1 MSFVIQRH
9 RTKGD
14 KAADAAI
21 YTVLA
26 LFALATL
33 FPLYYVVIV
42 SVTPY
47 VEVMRNGGFVI
58 WPEQFTFKAYEEI
71 FGSPRIPQALKI
83 TVFIT
88 VVGTALNLAVTTL
101 LAYPLSKKHI
111 PGRNFI
117 LMALVF
123 TMIFSGGIIPLY
135 IVVRSLGLYDSVWAL
150 IIPGMVSTFNL
161 LIVKTYFENLP
172 SEVEEAA
179 KVDGCGDVTTLY
191 RIVLPL
197 SAPIMATIG
206 LFYGVTH
213 WNEYFK
219 GIFYLSDKTLMPM
232 QVVLRSMIQSPN
244 VSTELSLNFLEM
256 DTLPPETVK
265 MAVVVVATL
274 PLMVIYPFLQK
285 YFIKGALLGSVKG

>member
-1 MSFVIQRH
+1 MSLVVH
-9 RTKGD
+9 KTKGD
-14 KAADAAI
+14 KAADGVI
-21 YTVLA
+21 YALLT
-26 LFALATL
+26 LFALLAL
-33 FPLYYVVIV
+33 FPLYYVFIV

-47 VEVMRNGGFVI
+47 VEVMRHGGFVI
-58 WPEQFTFKAYEEI
+58 WPDHFTFQAYKEI
-71 FGSPRIPQALKI
+71 FGSPRIPNALKV

-88 VVGTALNLAVTTL
+88 VVGTLLNMVVTTL
-101 LAYPLSKKHI
+101 LAYPLSKKFV

-123 TMIFSGGIIPLY
+123 TMLFSGGIIPLY
-135 IVVRSLGLYDSVWAL
+135 MMVRSLGLYDSVWAL
-150 IIPGMVSTFNL
+150 VVPGMVSTFNL

-172 SEVEEAA
+172 EEVEEAA
-179 KVDGCGDVTTLY
+179 KVDGSGDFSTLF

-219 GIFYLSDKTLMPM
+219 GIFYISDKSLMPM

-244 VSTELSLNFLEM
+244 VSTELSLNSLVL
-256 DTLPPETVK
+256 DALPPETIK

-274 PLMVIYPFLQK
+274 PLLIIYPFLQK
-285 YFIKGALLGSVKG
+285 YFVKGALLGSVKG

>member
-1 MSFVIQRH
+1 MSFVSH
-9 RTKGD
+9 KTKED
-14 KAADAAI
+14 KVIDAGI
-21 YTVLA
+21 YSVLFICA
-26 LFALATL
+26 LVTL

-42 SVTPY
+42 SLTPY
-47 VEVMRNGGFVI
+47 VEVMKNGGFVI
-58 WPEQFTFKAYEEI
+58 WPEHFTLQAYKEI
-71 FGSPRIPQALKI
+71 FQSARIPQALKI

-88 VVGTALNLAVTTL
+88 VVGTSLNLIVTTL
-101 LAYPLSKKHI
+101 LAYPLSKKSV
-111 PGRNFI
+111 PGRNII
-117 LMALVF
+117 LMLIVF

-135 IVVRSLGLYDSVWAL
+135 ILVRSLGLYDSVWAL
-150 IIPGMVSTFNL
+150 VIPGMVSTFNL

-172 SEVEEAA
+172 AEVEEAA
-179 KVDGCGDVTTLY
+179 RVDGCGEVSTLI

-232 QVVLRSMIQSPN
+232 QVVLRSMIQAPN
-244 VSTELSLNFLEM
+244 ISTELSINSMVL
-256 DTLPPETVK
+256 DALPPETIK

-274 PLMVIYPFLQK
+274 PLLVIYPFLQK
-285 YFIKGALLGSVKG
+285 YFVKGALLGSIKG

>member
-1 MSFVIQRH
+1 MFSLQKSR
-9 RTKGD
+9 GD
-14 KAADAAI
+14 KIADGAI
-21 YTVLA
+21 YTFLA
-26 LFALATL
+26 LFALVTL
-33 FPLYYVVIV
+33 FPLYYVAIV

-47 VEVMRNGGFVI
+47 IEVMKNGGFVI
-58 WPEQFTFKAYEEI
+58 WPEHFTFQAYKEI
-71 FGSPRIPQALKI
+71 FSSARIPQALKI

-88 VVGTALNLAVTTL
+88 VVGTVLNMAVTTL
-101 LAYPLSKKHI
+101 LAYPLSKKSV

-117 LMALVF
+117 LMGLVF

-135 IVVRSLGLYDSVWAL
+135 ILVRSLGLYDTVWAL
-150 IIPGMVSTFNL
+150 VIPGMVSTFNL

-172 SEVEEAA
+172 SEIEEAA
-179 KVDGCGDVTTLY
+179 KVDGCGDVTTLF

-232 QVVLRSMIQSPN
+232 QVVLRSMIQTPN
-244 VSTELSLNFLEM
+244 VSTELSVNSLAL
-256 DTLPPETVK
+256 DALPPETIK

-274 PLMVIYPFLQK
+274 PLLVIYPFLQK

>member
-1 MSFVIQRH
+1 MSFVLQK
-9 RTKGD
+9 TKGD
-14 KAADAAI
+14 KIADAII
-21 YTVLA
+21 YTVLG
-26 LFALATL
+26 LFALVTL

-47 VEVMRNGGFVI
+47 IEVMKNGGFVV
-58 WPEQFTFKAYEEI
+58 WPEHFTFQAYKEI

-101 LAYPLSKKHI
+101 LAYPLSKKSV
-111 PGRNFI
+111 PGRQFI

-172 SEVEEAA
+172 PEVEEAA
-179 KVDGCGDVTTLY
+179 KVDGCGDISTLF

-219 GIFYLSDKTLMPM
+219 GIFYISDKTLMPM
-232 QVVLRSMIQSPN
+232 QVVLRSMIQAPN
-244 VSTELSLNFLEM
+244 VSTELSVNSLIL
-256 DTLPPETVK
+256 DTLPPETIK
-265 MAVVVVATL
+265 MAVVIVATL
-274 PLMVIYPFLQK
+274 PIVIVYPFLQK
-285 YFIKGALLGSVKG
+285 YFVKGALLGSVKG

>member
-1 MSFVIQRH
+1 MSFVSH
-9 RTKGD
+9 KTKGD
-14 KAADAAI
+14 HAVDVGI
-21 YTVLA
+21 YTVLGF
-26 LFALATL
+26 FALITL
-33 FPLYYVVIV
+33 FPLYYVAIV
-42 SVTPY
+42 SITPY
-47 VEVMRNGGFVI
+47 VEVMKNGGFVI
-58 WPEQFTFKAYEEI
+58 WPEHITLQAYKEI

-88 VVGTALNLAVTTL
+88 VVGTTLNLIVTTL
-101 LAYPLSKKHI
+101 LAYPLSKKSV

-135 IVVRSLGLYDSVWAL
+135 ILVRSLGLYDSVWAL
-150 IIPGMVSTFNL
+150 VIPGMVSTFNL

-172 SEVEEAA
+172 AEVEEAA
-179 KVDGCGDVTTLY
+179 RVDGCGELATLF

-219 GIFYLSDKTLMPM
+219 GIFYLSDKSLMPM
-232 QVVLRSMIQSPN
+232 QVVLRSMIQTPN
-244 VSTELSLNFLEM
+244 VSTELSINSLVL
-256 DTLPPETVK
+256 DALPPETIK

-274 PLMVIYPFLQK
+274 PLLIIYPFLQK
-285 YFIKGALLGSVKG
+285 YFVKGALLGSIKG

>member
-1 MSFVIQRH
+1 MSRILH
-9 RTKGD
+9 RTKPD
-14 KAADAAI
+14 KAADTLI
-21 YTVLA
+21 YAVLA
-26 LFALATL
+26 LFALSAL
-33 FPLYYVVIV
+33 FPLYYVFIV

-47 VEVMRNGGFVI
+47 AEVMKNGGFVI
-58 WPEQFTFKAYEEI
+58 WPKQFTLEAYREI
-71 FGSPRIPQALKI
+71 FASPRIPQALRI
-83 TVFIT
+83 TAFIT

-101 LAYPLSKKHI
+101 LAYPLSKKSLA
-111 PGRNFI
+111 GRNFV

-123 TMIFSGGIIPLY
+123 TMIFSGGMIPLY
-135 IVVRSLGLYDSVWAL
+135 IVVRGLGLYDTVWAL

-172 SEVEEAA
+172 AEVEEAA
-179 KVDGCGDVTTLY
+179 RVDGCGDLGTLV

-206 LFYGVTH
+206 LFYGVNH

-244 VSTELSLNFLEM
+244 VSTELSLNSLALNA
-256 DTLPPETVK
+256 LPPETIK

-274 PLMVIYPFLQK
+274 PLLVIYPFLQK
-285 YFIKGALLGSVKG
+285 YFVKGALLGSVKG

>member
-1 MSFVIQRH
+1 MSFVIH
-9 RTKGD
+9 KSKGD
-14 KAADAAI
+14 KVADAAI
-21 YTVLA
+21 NTVLT
-26 LFALATL
+26 LFALVTL
-33 FPLYYVVIV
+33 FPLYYVVVV
-42 SVTPY
+42 SLTPY
-47 VEVMRNGGFVI
+47 IEVMKNGGFVI
-58 WPEQFTFKAYEEI
+58 WPEHLTFQAYKEI
-71 FGSPRIPQALKI
+71 FGSARIPQALKI

-88 VVGTALNLAVTTL
+88 VVGTTLNLVVTTL
-101 LAYPLSKKHI
+101 LAYPLSKKSV

-135 IVVRSLGLYDSVWAL
+135 IMVRSLGLYDSVWAL
-150 IIPGMVSTFNL
+150 VIPGMVSTFNL

-172 SEVEEAA
+172 AEVEEAA
-179 KVDGCGDVTTLY
+179 KVDGCGDIQTLF

-219 GIFYLSDKTLMPM
+219 GIFYISDKTLMPM
-232 QVVLRSMIQSPN
+232 QVVLRSMIQAPN
-244 VSTELSLNFLEM
+244 VSSELSINSLAL
-256 DTLPPETVK
+256 DALPPETIK

-274 PLMVIYPFLQK
+274 PLLVIYPFLQK
-285 YFIKGALLGSVKG
+285 YFVKGALLGSVKG

>member
-1 MSFVIQRH
+1 MFVLKKS
-9 RTKGD
+9 KGD
-14 KAADAAI
+14 KIADGAI
-21 YTVLA
+21 YTFLA
-26 LFALATL
+26 LFALLTL

-47 VEVMRNGGFVI
+47 MEVMKNGGFII
-58 WPEQFTFKAYEEI
+58 WPEHFTFQAYKEI
-71 FGSPRIPQALKI
+71 FSSARIPQALKI

-88 VVGTALNLAVTTL
+88 VVGTVLNMAVTTL
-101 LAYPLSKKHI
+101 LAYPLSKKAV

-117 LMALVF
+117 LMGLVF

-135 IVVRSLGLYDSVWAL
+135 ILVRSLGLYDTVWAL
-150 IIPGMVSTFNL
+150 VIPGMVSTFNL

-172 SEVEEAA
+172 PEIEEAA
-179 KVDGCGDVTTLY
+179 KVDGCGDVTTLF

-232 QVVLRSMIQSPN
+232 QVVLRSMIQTPN
-244 VSTELSLNFLEM
+244 VSTELSVNSLAL
-256 DTLPPETVK
+256 DTLPPETIK

-274 PLMVIYPFLQK
+274 PLLVIYPFLQK

>member
-1 MSFVIQRH
+1 MSFVSH
-9 RTKGD
+9 KTKGD
-14 KAADAAI
+14 HAVDMVI
-21 YTVLA
+21 YAVLGF
-26 LFALATL
+26 FALITL
-33 FPLYYVVIV
+33 FPLYYVAIV
-42 SVTPY
+42 SITPY
-47 VEVMRNGGFVI
+47 VEVMKNGGFVI
-58 WPEQFTFKAYEEI
+58 WPEHMTFQAYKEI

-88 VVGTALNLAVTTL
+88 VVGTTLNLIVTTL
-101 LAYPLSKKHI
+101 LAYPLSKKSV

-135 IVVRSLGLYDSVWAL
+135 ILVRSLGLYDSVWAL
-150 IIPGMVSTFNL
+150 VIPGMVSTFNL

-172 SEVEEAA
+172 AEVEEAA
-179 KVDGCGDVTTLY
+179 RVDGCGELATLF

-219 GIFYLSDKTLMPM
+219 GIFYLSDKSLMPM
-232 QVVLRSMIQSPN
+232 QVVLRSMIQTPN
-244 VSTELSLNFLEM
+244 VSTELSINSLVL
-256 DTLPPETVK
+256 DALPPETIK

-274 PLMVIYPFLQK
+274 PLLIVYPFLQK
-285 YFIKGALLGSVKG
+285 YFVKGALLGSIKG

>member
-1 MSFVIQRH
+1 MSLVVH
-9 RTKGD
+9 KSKGD
-14 KAADAAI
+14 KAADGVI
-21 YTVLA
+21 YALLT
-26 LFALATL
+26 LFALLAL
-33 FPLYYVVIV
+33 FPLYYVFIV

-47 VEVMRNGGFVI
+47 IEVTRHGGFVI
-58 WPEQFTFKAYEEI
+58 WPDHFTFQAYKEI
-71 FGSPRIPQALKI
+71 FSSPRIPNALKV

-88 VVGTALNLAVTTL
+88 VVGTLLNMVVTTL
-101 LAYPLSKKHI
+101 LAYPLSKKFV

-123 TMIFSGGIIPLY
+123 TMLFSGGIIPLY
-135 IVVRSLGLYDSVWAL
+135 MMVRSLGLYDTVWAL
-150 IIPGMVSTFNL
+150 VVPGMVSTFNL

-172 SEVEEAA
+172 EEVEEAA
-179 KVDGCGDVTTLY
+179 KVDGSGDISTLF

-219 GIFYLSDKTLMPM
+219 GIFYITDKSLMPM

-244 VSTELSLNFLEM
+244 VSTELSLNSLVL
-256 DTLPPETVK
+256 DALPPETIK

-274 PLMVIYPFLQK
+274 PLLIIYPFLQK
-285 YFIKGALLGSVKG
+285 YFVKGALLGSVKG

>member
-1 MSFVIQRH
+1 MSFVSSH
-9 RTKGD
+9 KTKGD
-14 KAADAAI
+14 HAADVAI
-21 YTVLA
+21 YTVLG
-26 LFALATL
+26 LFALVTL
-33 FPLYYVVIV
+33 FPLYYVAIV
-42 SVTPY
+42 SITPY
-47 VEVMRNGGFVI
+47 VEVMKNGGFVI
-58 WPEQFTFKAYEEI
+58 WPEHVTFQAYKEI
-71 FGSPRIPQALKI
+71 FSSPRIPQALKI

-88 VVGTALNLAVTTL
+88 VVGTTLNLVVTTL
-101 LAYPLSKKHI
+101 LAYPLSKKSV

-135 IVVRSLGLYDSVWAL
+135 ILVRSLGLYDSVWAL
-150 IIPGMVSTFNL
+150 VIPGMVSTFNL

-172 SEVEEAA
+172 AEVEEAA
-179 KVDGCGDVTTLY
+179 RVDGCGELATLF

-219 GIFYLSDKTLMPM
+219 GIFYLSDKSLMPM
-232 QVVLRSMIQSPN
+232 QVVLRSMIQTPN
-244 VSTELSLNFLEM
+244 VSTELSINSLVL
-256 DTLPPETVK
+256 DALPPETIK

-274 PLMVIYPFLQK
+274 PLLIIYPFLQK
-285 YFIKGALLGSVKG
+285 YFVKGALLGSIKG

>member
-1 MSFVIQRH
+1 MSFVLQKS
-9 RTKGD
+9 KGD
-14 KAADAAI
+14 KVADAAI
-21 YTVLA
+21 NTVLT
-26 LFALATL
+26 LFALVTL
-33 FPLYYVVIV
+33 FPLYYVVVV
-42 SVTPY
+42 SLTPY
-47 VEVMRNGGFVI
+47 IEVMKNGGFVI
-58 WPEQFTFKAYEEI
+58 WPEHLTFQAYKEI
-71 FGSPRIPQALKI
+71 FGSARIPQALKI

-88 VVGTALNLAVTTL
+88 VVGTTLNLVVTTL
-101 LAYPLSKKHI
+101 LAYPLSKKSV

-135 IVVRSLGLYDSVWAL
+135 IMVRSLGFYDSVWAL
-150 IIPGMVSTFNL
+150 VIPGMVSTFNL

-172 SEVEEAA
+172 AEVEEAA
-179 KVDGCGDVTTLY
+179 KVDGCSDIQTLF

-219 GIFYLSDKTLMPM
+219 GIFYISDKTLMPM
-232 QVVLRSMIQSPN
+232 QVVLRSMIQAPN
-244 VSTELSLNFLEM
+244 VSSELSINSLAL
-256 DTLPPETVK
+256 DALPPETIK

-274 PLMVIYPFLQK
+274 PLLIIYPFLQK
-285 YFIKGALLGSVKG
+285 YFVKGALLGSVKG

>member
-1 MSFVIQRH
+1 MSFVSSH
-9 RTKGD
+9 KTKGD
-14 KAADAAI
+14 HAVDVAI
-21 YTVLA
+21 YTILG
-26 LFALATL
+26 LFALVTL
-33 FPLYYVVIV
+33 FPLYYVAIV
-42 SVTPY
+42 SITPY
-47 VEVMRNGGFVI
+47 VEVMKNGGFVI
-58 WPEQFTFKAYEEI
+58 WPEHITLQAYKEI
-71 FGSPRIPQALKI
+71 FSSPRIPQALKI

-88 VVGTALNLAVTTL
+88 VVGTTLNLVVTTL
-101 LAYPLSKKHI
+101 LAYPLSKKSV

-135 IVVRSLGLYDSVWAL
+135 ILVRSLGLYDSVWAL
-150 IIPGMVSTFNL
+150 VVPGMVSTFNL

-172 SEVEEAA
+172 AEVEEAA
-179 KVDGCGDVTTLY
+179 RVDGCGELATLF

-219 GIFYLSDKTLMPM
+219 GIFYLSDKSLMPM
-232 QVVLRSMIQSPN
+232 QVVLRSMIQTPN
-244 VSTELSLNFLEM
+244 VSTELSINSLVL
-256 DTLPPETVK
+256 DALPPETIK

-274 PLMVIYPFLQK
+274 PLLIIYPFLQK
-285 YFIKGALLGSVKG
+285 YFVKGALLGSIKG

>member
-1 MSFVIQRH
+1 MSLVIQK
-9 RTKGD
+9 TKGD
-14 KAADAAI
+14 KVADTIIYAI
-21 YTVLA
+21 LA
-26 LFALATL
+26 LFALVTL

-47 VEVMRNGGFVI
+47 IEVMRNGGFVI
-58 WPEQFTFKAYEEI
+58 WPDHFTLQAYKEI

-88 VVGTALNLAVTTL
+88 VVGTSLNLAVTTL
-101 LAYPLSKKHI
+101 LAYPLSKTAV
-111 PGRNFI
+111 PGRKFI

-150 IIPGMVSTFNL
+150 VIPGMVSTFNL

-172 SEVEEAA
+172 PEIEEAA
-179 KVDGCGDVTTLY
+179 KVDGCGDLTTLF

-219 GIFYLSDKTLMPM
+219 GIFYISDKTLMPM

-244 VSTELSLNFLEM
+244 LSTELSVNSLVL
-256 DTLPPETVK
+256 DTLPPETIK
-265 MAVVVVATL
+265 MAVVIVATL
-274 PLMVIYPFLQK
+274 PIVIIYPFLQK
-285 YFIKGALLGSVKG
+285 YFVKGALLGSVKG

>member
-1 MSFVIQRH
+1 MSFVLH
-9 RTKGD
+9 KSKGD
-14 KAADAAI
+14 KVADTVI

-26 LFALATL
+26 VFALVTL

-47 VEVMRNGGFVI
+47 IEVMKNGGFVI
-58 WPEQFTFKAYEEI
+58 WPEHFTLQAYKEI

-83 TVFIT
+83 TIFIT
-88 VVGTALNLAVTTL
+88 VVGTTLNLVVTTL
-101 LAYPLSKKHI
+101 LAYPLSKKFV

-123 TMIFSGGIIPLY
+123 TMIFSGGMIPLY
-135 IVVRSLGLYDSVWAL
+135 IMVRSLGLYDSVWAL
-150 IIPGMVSTFNL
+150 VIPGMVSTFNL

-179 KVDGCGDVTTLY
+179 KVDGCGDITTLF

-244 VSTELSLNFLEM
+244 VSSELSVSSFIL
-256 DTLPPETVK
+256 DALPPETIK

-274 PLMVIYPFLQK
+274 PLLIVYPFLQK
-285 YFIKGALLGSVKG
+285 YFVKGALLGSVKG

>member
-1 MSFVIQRH
+1 MSFVSH
-9 RTKGD
+9 KTKGD
-14 KAADAAI
+14 HAADVAI
-21 YTVLA
+21 YAVLG
-26 LFALATL
+26 LFALITL
-33 FPLYYVVIV
+33 FPLYYVAIV
-42 SVTPY
+42 SITPY
-47 VEVMRNGGFVI
+47 VEVMKNGGFVI
-58 WPEQFTFKAYEEI
+58 WPEHITFQAYKEI

-88 VVGTALNLAVTTL
+88 VIGTTLNLIVTTL
-101 LAYPLSKKHI
+101 LAYPLSKKSV

-135 IVVRSLGLYDSVWAL
+135 ILVRSLGLYDSVWAL
-150 IIPGMVSTFNL
+150 VIPGMVSTFNL

-172 SEVEEAA
+172 AEVEEAA
-179 KVDGCGDVTTLY
+179 RVDGCGELATLF

-219 GIFYLSDKTLMPM
+219 GIFYLSDKSLMPM
-232 QVVLRSMIQSPN
+232 QVVLRSMIQTPN
-244 VSTELSLNFLEM
+244 VSTELSINSLVL
-256 DTLPPETVK
+256 DALPPETIK

-274 PLMVIYPFLQK
+274 PLLIVYPFLQK
-285 YFIKGALLGSVKG
+285 YFVKGALLGSIKG

>member
-1 MSFVIQRH
+1 MSLVVH
-9 RTKGD
+9 KTKAD
-14 KAADAAI
+14 KAADAVI
-21 YTVLA
+21 YALLT
-26 LFALATL
+26 LFALLAL
-33 FPLYYVVIV
+33 FPLYYVFIV

-47 VEVMRNGGFVI
+47 IEVMRNGGFVI
-58 WPEQFTFKAYEEI
+58 WPEQFTLDAYKEI

-88 VVGTALNLAVTTL
+88 VVGTLLNMVVTTL
-101 LAYPLSKKHI
+101 LAYPLSKKFV

-123 TMIFSGGIIPLY
+123 TMMFSGGIIPLY
-135 IVVRSLGLYDSVWAL
+135 IMVRSLGLYDTVWAMV
-150 IIPGMVSTFNL
+150 IPGMVSTFNL

-172 SEVEEAA
+172 AEVEEAA
-179 KVDGCGDVTTLY
+179 KVDGCGDLSTLF

-219 GIFYLSDKTLMPM
+219 GIFYLSDKSLMPM

-244 VSTELSLNFLEM
+244 VSTELSLNSLAL
-256 DTLPPETVK
+256 DTLPPETIK

-274 PLMVIYPFLQK
+274 PLMIIYPFLQK
-285 YFIKGALLGSVKG
+285 YFVKGALLGSVKG

>member
-1 MSFVIQRH
+1 MYVLQKS
-9 RTKGD
+9 KGD
-14 KAADAAI
+14 RIADGVI
-21 YTVLA
+21 YTFLA
-26 LFALATL
+26 LFALVTL

-47 VEVMRNGGFVI
+47 IEVMKNGGFVI
-58 WPEQFTFKAYEEI
+58 WPEHFTFQAYKEI
-71 FGSPRIPQALKI
+71 FSSARIPQALKI

-88 VVGTALNLAVTTL
+88 VVGTTLNIAVTTL
-101 LAYPLSKKHI
+101 LAYPLSKKSV
-111 PGRNFI
+111 PGRNLI
-117 LMALVF
+117 LMGLVF

-135 IVVRSLGLYDSVWAL
+135 ILVRSLGLYDSVWAL
-150 IIPGMVSTFNL
+150 VIPGMVSTFNL

-172 SEVEEAA
+172 SEIEEAA
-179 KVDGCGDVTTLY
+179 KVDGCGDVTTLF

-219 GIFYLSDKTLMPM
+219 GIFYISDKTLMPM

-244 VSTELSLNFLEM
+244 VSTELSVNSLAL
-256 DTLPPETVK
+256 DALPPETIK

-274 PLMVIYPFLQK
+274 PLLVIYPFLQK